1 MSRSFTAAV
10 LAVALLTGGFPS
22 QAFSTADGLKQDN
35 AKKNAKK
42 PDPTLLTLDRIY
54 GGSEFA
60 SRAVSVHWLPDGHD
74 YLIPTSDGKQIVHV
88 DTESGVETVL
98 VDAARLTP
106 GLEAAPLSIDGFEL
120 SGDGS
125 RVLIFTNSVRVWR
138 RKTRGDY
145 WVLDLSSH
153 ALQKLGGDAPASS
166 LMFAKFAPNSNLVG
180 YVRERNV
187 YVENLLSGE
196 ITQLTT
202 TDSDDVING
211 TFDWVYEEELS
222 LRDGFRF
229 SSDSRSIAY
238 WQIDTQGVP
247 RIPLVDN
254 AAGHYPN
261 LLMLPYPKT
270 GQTNSICRA
279 GVVNLSSRKT
289 QWLPIPGDPRN
300 NYIAR
305 MDWVR
310 MDRSASAPTDRSDEI
325 VLQQL
330 NRLQNTNRVMLV
342 RPSDG
347 QVRTILTERDDA
359 WVDIHDETFWLKGGA
374 EFTWLSERDGW
385 RHLYIVS
392 RNGENVRKVTAGDY
406 DVIEL
411 LHVDESRSTAY
422 FIASPEKPGERYLYS
437 VQLDGGE
444 LRRVTPDGPPGTHV
458 YSICPDGRF
467 AIHTQSSFDTPPLTT
482 IVSLPDHEVVRPLEE
497 NKPLHEAVAKLKRLP
512 TEFFR
517 VEIENG
523 VLIDGWC
530 VRPPDFNSKKN
541 RGARYPLLI
550 YVYGEPAG
558 QTVLNRWG
566 GSSSLWHQMLAQ
578 QGCVVMSFDNRG
590 TQAPRGRDWRK
601 SVYRRVGTLGPDD
614 QAAALRAVLDDRPWI
629 DRERVGIW
637 GWSGGGSSSLH
648 AIFKYPDLYHTAVS
662 VAPVP
667 NQRYYDTIY
676 QERYMGL
683 PGDNVEGY
691 RNGSA
696 MNFASQLKGNL
707 LLIHGT
713 GDDNCHYQTTELLIN
728 ELVRHNKPFE
738 MMAYPN
744 RTHSI
749 REGTNTTRHLR
760 ELMTRFLRQ
769 HLLQAAP

>member
-1 MSRSFTAAV
+1 MFRYFTAV
-10 LAVALLTGGFPS
+10 ILAVALLSGGFPLRALS
-22 QAFSTADGLKQDN
+22 AADGSNQDQ
-35 AKKNAKK
+35 ATKNAKK
-42 PDPTLLTLDRIY
+42 PDPAVLTLDRIY
-54 GGSEFA
+54 GGSQFA
-60 SRAVSVHWLPDGHD
+60 SRGVSVHWLPGGHS
-74 YLIPTSDGKQIVHV
+74 YLTLKSGGKQIVRV
-88 DTESGVETVL
+88 DAETGSETVL
-98 VDAARLTP
+98 VDAPRLTP
-106 GLEAAPLSIDGFEL
+106 GLEDSPLTIDDFEL
-120 SGDGS
+120 SADGS
-125 RVLIFTNSVRVWR
+125 RVLIYTNSQRVWR
-138 RKTRGDY
+138 QKTRGDY

-153 ALQKLGGDAPASS
+153 DLKKLGGDAPAAS
-166 LMFAKFAPNSNLVG
+166 LMFAKFAPDSNLVG
-180 YVRERNV
+180 YVRERNI

-196 ITQLTT
+196 IRQLTT
-202 TDSDDVING
+202 TASDDVING

-229 SSDSRSIAY
+229 SPDSQSIAY
-238 WQIDTQGVP
+238 WQINTQGVP
-247 RIPLVDN
+247 RIALVDN
-254 AAGHYPN
+254 AAGHYPK

-270 GQTNSICRA
+270 GQTNPICRV
-279 GVVNLSSRKT
+279 GVVGLGIRT
-289 QWLPIPGDPRN
+289 TEWLPVPGDERD

-305 MDWVR
+305 MDW
-310 MDRSASAPTDRSDEI
+310 AGNSDEI

-330 NRLQNTNRVMLV
+330 NRLQNTNRVMLA
-342 RPSDG
+342 RPNG
-347 QVRTILTERDDA
+347 AQVKTILTERDDA
-359 WVDIHDETFWLKGGA
+359 WVDIHDEKFWLKDGA

-392 RNGENVRKVTAGDY
+392 RDGEIVRKVTTGEY

-411 LHVDESRSTAY
+411 LHVDEVRSTAY
-422 FIASPEKPGERYLYS
+422 FIASPENPGDRYLYS
-437 VQLDGGE
+437 IQLDGSD
-444 LRRVTPDGPPGTHV
+444 LRRVTPEGLPGTHS
-458 YSICPDGRF
+458 YSISADGRF
-467 AIHTQSSFDTPPLTT
+467 AIHTQSSFDTPPVTT
-482 IVSLPDHEVVRPLEE
+482 LVSLPDHKVVRPLEE
-497 NKPLHEAVAKLKRLP
+497 NKPLHAAVSKLNRMP

-517 VEIENG
+517 VEIDGG
-523 VLIDGWC
+523 VQVDGWC
-530 VRPPDFNSKKN
+530 IKPPGFDSKKN
-541 RGARYPLLI
+541 RGRKYPLLV

-566 GSSSLWHQMLAQ
+566 GASTLWHQMLAQ

-590 TQAPRGRDWRK
+590 TPAPRGRDWRK
-601 SVYRRVGTLGPDD
+601 SVYRRVGTLGPND
-614 QAAALRAVLDDRPWI
+614 QAAALRAALETRPWI
-629 DRERVGIW
+629 DRERIGIW

-648 AIFKYPDLYHTAVS
+648 AIFKYPDLYRTAIS
-662 VAPVP
+662 IAPVP

-683 PGDNVEGY
+683 PSDNVDGY

-728 ELVRHNKPFE
+728 ELVRHNKPFQ

-760 ELMTRFLRQ
+760 ELMTQYLQQR
-769 HLLQAAP
+769 LLKTVP